1 MRWSRRQSPPVC
13 ARRTCTGERPR
24 ARTGRMTLVQY
35 SFSRRVSNLSLQGR
49 KVVYDEPP
57 SYFGQHRRVKLF
69 RAAPKGQEAE
79 GLAPPVVDPLPPRAH
94 DERVLPHL
102 STKGV
107 RQREGKQKKGA
118 TRRVRT
124 ALEADGHAAT
134 LPLVE
139 LWAWLH
145 LVPVIDLPPPPA
157 RVSPRGRAHGVRSPR
172 ELSRSYFPS
181 AVRE

>member
-1 MRWSRRQSPPVC
+1 M
-13 ARRTCTGERPR
+13 
-24 ARTGRMTLVQY
+24 QY

-107 RQREGKQKKGA
+107 RQREGKQKKKQKGRLA
-118 TRRVRT
+118 P
-124 ALEADGHAAT
+124 
-134 LPLVE
+134 PLCAGGVKPPQ
-139 LWAWLH
+139 
-145 LVPVIDLPPPPA
+145 VPPPPPFPVLTGQ
-157 RVSPRGRAHGVRSPR
+157 VSSLP
-172 ELSRSYFPS
+172 SY
-181 AVRE
+181 

>member
-1 MRWSRRQSPPVC
+1 
-13 ARRTCTGERPR
+13 
-24 ARTGRMTLVQY
+24 VQY

-107 RQREGKQKKGA
+107 RQREGKQKKKRKWRLAPSLCAGG
-118 TRRVRT
+118 VK
-124 ALEADGHAAT
+124 
-134 LPLVE
+134 LPQGGKKTSGGD
-139 LWAWLH
+139 A
-145 LVPVIDLPPPPA
+145 
-157 RVSPRGRAHGVRSPR
+157 
-172 ELSRSYFPS
+172 PS
-181 AVRE
+181 